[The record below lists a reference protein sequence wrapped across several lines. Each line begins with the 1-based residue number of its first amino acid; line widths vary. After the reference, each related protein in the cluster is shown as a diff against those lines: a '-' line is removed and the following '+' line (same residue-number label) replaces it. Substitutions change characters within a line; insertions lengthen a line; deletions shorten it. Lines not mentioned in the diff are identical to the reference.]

1 MSSLLSLA
9 SGGVFHALIVT
20 NKAGV
25 LLPHLFTLAMLWR
38 YIFCGTI
45 PRVSPAR
52 YYLALCLCGA
62 RTFLFNKI
70 KAISRSSS
78 IYNLLLNSKT
88 SRKIYLNSPT
98 RFLLIS
104 KHSRSILP
112 LTNSHLNLL

>member
-1 MSSLLSLA
+1 MSPLLSLA
-9 SGGVFHALIVT
+9 PSGVFQRSLLPIET
-20 NKAGV
+20 GV

-88 SRKIYLNSPT
+88 SSKIYLNSST

-104 KHSRSILP
+104 KHS
-112 LTNSHLNLL
+112 